1 MRRRPT
7 TLLITKLITVNGPQV
22 WHRKVPRGALAG
34 IWPPSCS
41 PDPSWKAFLTMR
53 RTPLA
58 ALVVS
63 VSLITA
69 LVGCSTT
76 AAGPATGDS
85 TIRLVASTNVYGD
98 IASQIG
104 GDRVSVTSIITDPSQ
119 DPHSYEADAQV
130 QLALSK
136 ANVVVQNGGHYDDF
150 VDTLLTGANNPDV
163 TLIDASKISGY
174 DQKPRTGEFNEHVW
188 YDLPTMMK
196 LTKKLKAT
204 FSRLDPR
211 GAQTFAANTAAFMKR
226 LALLKADQQ
235 AAAAAN
241 GGTSGAASGGVGV
254 AITEPVP
261 LYLLDAMGLQNKTP
275 AAFSEAIEAG
285 TDVSPLVLRD
295 TLALFSK
302 REVRLLAYNEQTS
315 GAETEQVL
323 AAAKAAGI
331 ASVAFTE
338 TLPAGDDYISWMTQN
353 IAAVTAALK

>member
-1 MRRRPT
+1 MR
-7 TLLITKLITVNGPQV
+7 K
-22 WHRKVPRGALAG
+22 
-34 IWPPSCS
+34 
-41 PDPSWKAFLTMR
+41 
-53 RTPLA
+53 TPLA
-58 ALVVS
+58 ALAIS
-63 VSLITA
+63 VSLIAA
-69 LVGCSTT
+69 LVGCSATT
-76 AAGPATGDS
+76 VGPAAGDG

-136 ANVVVQNGGHYDDF
+136 ANVIVQNGGHYDDF
-150 VDTLLTGANNPDV
+150 VDTLLKGANNPDV

-174 DQKPRTGEFNEHVW
+174 NQKPSTGDFNEHVW

-211 GAQTFAANTAAFMKR
+211 GAQNFAANTAAFMKR

-235 AAAAAN
+235 A
-241 GGTSGAASGGVGV
+241 GAAVGGGVGV

-295 TLALFSK
+295 TLALFSG

-323 AAAKAAGI
+323 AAAKAADI
-331 ASVAFTE
+331 ATVAFTE